1 MILPTFV
8 SNLILSE
15 LKSRKL
21 VNLFLCRN
29 MQMYL
34 APEAQIYK
42 TSLRLPFDQNATY
55 IGVCDSDACPSV
67 ISIGTE
73 KLVKV

>member
-1 MILPTFV
+1 
-8 SNLILSE
+8 
-15 LKSRKL
+15 
-21 VNLFLCRN
+21 

-55 IGVCDSDACPSV
+55 IGVYDSDACPSV